1 MNKRD
6 LIISLTG
13 TERLLIKPRGPY
25 TIAELNC
32 CDPAHIFLLKDED
45 KYPLYDYDMPLYH
58 AVLEDFCG
66 ILIKAL
72 AGELKLNP
80 IVQEDVG
87 LAYNKY
93 KKADRYG
100 MPGVNRP
107 ENTDYLFYDH
117 HRIWCS
123 NSSSTWLY
131 NDASGSIIIE
141 VAPDY
146 RWDIYKKRRQIIPY
160 KSFIKNYKPI
170 LKQVLSYDIALRW
183 LKHTIDLMESMKH
196 TFMVESKKQDPEY
209 PTYNIKE
216 NILWSI
222 YGYDTIKEGFPREH
236 KKIFEEAGLTSYVA
250 WLENDL
256 NRLV

>member
-1 MNKRD
+1 MKKRD

-45 KYPLYDYDMPLYH
+45 KYPLYDHDMPLYH
-58 AVLEDFCG
+58 AVLEDFCE
-66 ILIKAL
+66 ILVKAL

-100 MPGVNRP
+100 VPGVNRP
-107 ENTDYLFYDH
+107 ENTDYLLYDH

-131 NDASGSIIIE
+131 NDAAGSIIIE
-141 VAPDY
+141 VAPNY
-146 RWDIYKKRRQIIPY
+146 RWDLYEKRKQIIPY
-160 KSFIKNYKPI
+160 KRFIKNYKPI
-170 LKQVLSYDIALRW
+170 WKEVLSYDIALMW
-183 LKHTIDLMESMKH
+183 LKHTIDLMEAMKH
-196 TFMVESKKQDPEY
+196 TFTADSKKRDPEY
-209 PTYNIKE
+209 TSSDAKE
-216 NILWSI
+216 SVLGSI
-222 YGYDTIKEGFPREH
+222 YGFEKIKTGFSEKH
-236 KKIFEEAGLTSYVA
+236 KKIFEEAGLASYIV
-250 WLENDL
+250 WLEKDR
-256 NRLV
+256 NRLL